1 MKKVKVKQL
10 GNPNPIDVDPKE
22 IASVGW
28 LMKPEQDYMTLTM
41 YYNSQVVCEY
51 SREIALELFGEED
64 LP

>member
-10 GNPNPIDVDPKE
+10 GNPEPIEVDAQE

-41 YYNSQVVCEY
+41 YDNTQVVCEY
-51 SREIALELFGEED
+51 SREIALELFGSEE